1 MEIMTAFGEQMR
13 RVMAE
18 RGMSL
23 HKLAKIVNYDVG
35 YLCRG
40 RNGQKPASPVMAAR
54 VDNALGAGGALIAL
68 APAPPV
74 KQRHREDGQVRADY
88 RPAAVVALPD
98 RQPDNGHT
106 DSSRD
111 AVEEADPT
119 RRRDALKLG
128 LAPSIAPHPLDPL
141 LPAPPPD
148 ALQLTRITPPPAA
161 R

>member
-35 YLCRG
+35 YLCKV

-74 KQRHREDGQVRADY
+74 NPRHRGGGPVQADY
-88 RPAAVVALPD
+88 PPPPRAALPP
-98 RQPDNGHT
+98 RP
-106 DSSRD
+106 
-111 AVEEADPT
+111 
-119 RRRDALKLG
+119 
-128 LAPSIAPHPLDPL
+128 
-141 LPAPPPD
+141 PAKCHPPP
-148 ALQLTRITPPPAA
+148 PPNS
-161 R
+161 